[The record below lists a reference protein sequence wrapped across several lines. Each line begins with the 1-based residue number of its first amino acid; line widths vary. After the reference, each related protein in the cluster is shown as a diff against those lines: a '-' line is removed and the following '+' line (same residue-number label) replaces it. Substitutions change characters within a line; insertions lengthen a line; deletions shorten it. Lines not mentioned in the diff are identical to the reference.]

1 MKPHLIVWQFAR
13 VVAVVVV
20 ALVVALALIH
30 SRRSEETLVLPPLVH
45 GKADI
50 PVSELARC
58 RSVAPGDIEV
68 LESCRRIWVE
78 IRQHFFASSKSLPQT
93 AGVAPHAMTF
103 SGKRVDCVPPNG
115 AEQVGGR

>member
-1 MKPHLIVWQFAR
+1 MKPYLMLWQFAR

-30 SRRSEETLVLPPLVH
+30 SRRSEETLVLPPLAH
-45 GKADI
+45 GKADV

-58 RSVAPGDIEV
+58 RSVAPGDVEV
-68 LESCRRIWVE
+68 LESCRRIWAE
-78 IRQHFFASSKSLPQT
+78 IRQHFFASSTSSQQT
-93 AGVAPHAMTF
+93 AGVASHAMTF
-103 SGKRVDCVPPNG
+103 SGKRVDYVAPNA